1 MDSWNRAGNGFF
13 IMAKLTDDDKLNIII
28 KYEAGVKTFKIVNE
42 YEEKKKIEYERD
54 YDILTELLN
63 RRGLYN
69 KVNDFMKKKIKMC

>member
-1 MDSWNRAGNGFF
+1 
-13 IMAKLTDDDKLNIII
+13 MAKLTDDDKLNIII

>member
-1 MDSWNRAGNGFF
+1 
-13 IMAKLTDDDKLNIII
+13 MAKLTDDDKLNIII

-69 KVNDFMKKKIKMC
+69 KVNDFITKILLILFLIF